1 MSPVFIFPLEILSI
15 IKDYLFDYRKTFTK
29 TVLSLVKQNYP
40 IKLYGMG
47 PITSGIEAMNS
58 GNCLYRMYYITPK
71 QIKASNFYV
80 LECME
85 KRYVYNLND
94 SPNFLKSIEGF
105 ECYNGRTSYPDS
117 PV

>member
-1 MSPVFIFPLEILSI
+1 MPIVFIFPLEILSI

-29 TVLSLVKQNYP
+29 RVLPFVKQNYP
-40 IKLYGMG
+40 IKLYGVG
-47 PITSGIEAMNS
+47 PITSGPEVMTS

-80 LECME
+80 LGCME

-94 SPNFLKSIEGF
+94 DPSFL
-105 ECYNGRTSYPDS
+105 R
-117 PV
+117 V